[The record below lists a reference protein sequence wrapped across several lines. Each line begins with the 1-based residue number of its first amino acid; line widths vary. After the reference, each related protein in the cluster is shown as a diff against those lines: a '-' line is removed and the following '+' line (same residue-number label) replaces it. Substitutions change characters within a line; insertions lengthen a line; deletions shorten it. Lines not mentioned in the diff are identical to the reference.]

1 MKILPSQ
8 GLDSWTANAKQTASS
23 LGFSHYSVSLF
34 SKYVFPINTC
44 CLNGW
49 LEWMNNS
56 MRTWKRSILSYLWEK
71 GRPHAKECHLLWEK
85 VRLNQKLAKVKV
97 FPGYRSTRAEASPTK
112 ESVAFPGTPRVSS
125 VPGLVSICLEG
136 TKEAGEKAVG
146 RPWWHWF
153 AEQPGLHPEK
163 NRETLNHFKWGST
176 NTRLAFHNW
185 CFSKRSFLGGTSG

>member
-85 VRLNQKLAKVKV
+85 VRLNQKLAKVEV

-125 VPGLVSICLEG
+125 VPGLVSIWKGQRRLERRQWEDHDD
-136 TKEAGEKAVG
+136 TDLLSSLDFILRRTG
-146 RPWWHWF
+146 RHWIILNEV
-153 AEQPGLHPEK
+153 AQTQELHFTTTDVLV
-163 NRETLNHFKWGST
+163 RGVS
-176 NTRLAFHNW
+176 
-185 CFSKRSFLGGTSG
+185 

>member
-49 LEWMNNS
+49 LEWMNSS

-97 FPGYRSTRAEASPTK
+97 FPGYRSTCAEASPTK
-112 ESVAFPGTPRVSS
+112 ESVTFPGTPKGVKCPWTCEYMFGRDKGGGREGSGKTMMTLICWAAWTSS
-125 VPGLVSICLEG
+125 WE
-136 TKEAGEKAVG
+136 
-146 RPWWHWF
+146 
-153 AEQPGLHPEK
+153 EQGDIE
-163 NRETLNHFKWGST
+163 
-176 NTRLAFHNW
+176 
-185 CFSKRSFLGGTSG
+185 SF